1 MKRKVILYPL
11 IGIVVLGAGLVGVW
25 YWIGRAGTS
34 PVERWIGTQVK
45 SIAGSY
51 LNPRM
56 EFDDLDYREPYTVL
70 LTNFRLTVDDS
81 DNAGQSIDVIHV
93 AKLRLE
99 LAEIPRQGEPIRIK
113 KLILDHP
120 KINAIAARSDGKF
133 MGFQN
138 MLSKTKEGGDTL
150 GQEETSRLSDVF
162 QIVLLQIIEGQMVYE
177 SRGSGQPP
185 MILDAINSR
194 MDVEKDDQGWYKLAA
209 TLDRKP
215 VFGLTASGRLDLDHL
230 VLALDSLQLDIELGQ
245 QQYSKLPG
253 NLQQMLKEH
262 QVAGTL
268 KLTASGLLPLGDPVS
283 GDLALTLSMDKVH
296 FVAGEYKGAA
306 DDVSGRLLL
315 KDRRA
320 VLEHLDADTL
330 KGQIHLAADVALVD
344 PFDGRVNLT
353 AKDILIEETL
363 RAASGGDG
371 SGKPAYKGTVNA
383 EVTLTGPMNKVLT
396 RSGGNGWL
404 KLRNGRLAGL
414 RVIADIGQALSR
426 KITSVFSDGEAGRPD
441 TDSADLKFQFI
452 GDKIHFTNIFAQ
464 TSTFA
469 IMGYGDVWF
478 DKRLHLLFNGGP
490 AEKLQSAMDAGDG
503 GGNQVANAVGDILH
517 TVGRGATDIA
527 TEVLSQVAS
536 VVVVGTTDEPKVRV
550 EPFRK
555 IRDMLGGQ

>member
-1 MKRKVILYPL
+1 VKRKVILYPL